1 MITTSPFLYY
11 LKVASVLLV
20 IIIGLQFQA
29 SAQIAFLGK
38 SQLKA
43 ETRRNLRAAARI
55 ETDYKE
61 SHLNTTYF
69 TYKKGKAGR
78 KRVDVQEGWENYQY
92 NNPNQGTYLEPV
104 KWKVKRKAS
113 RKKNK

>member
-1 MITTSPFLYY
+1 MITSSPLRLFY
-11 LKVASVLLV
+11 LKVAFLFG
-20 IIIGLQFQA
+20 IILMGLQLQA

-43 ETRRNLRAAARI
+43 ETRRNLREAARI
-55 ETDYKE
+55 EADYKE

-78 KRVDVQEGWENYQY
+78 KRVDVVEGWENYQY
-92 NNPNQGTYLEPV
+92 NNPNQSTYLEPV
-104 KWKVKRKAS
+104 KWKFKRTN
-113 RKKNK
+113 RKKK